1 MAAQAE
7 RQVARSEHI
16 FAVPKL
22 SAEAQTQEERLKQG
36 LQLRFVDQI
45 IEMVELARRQR
56 PDLPII
62 DRNSFSLTIPNL
74 AGGGREPPDVVV
86 VQSAG
91 FIFTANMRDGTI
103 SVYGKESKVT
113 MG

>member
-1 MAAQAE
+1 MAAQAQ
-7 RQVARSEHI
+7 RPVARSEHI

-22 SAEAQTQEERLKQG
+22 SAEAQTQEERLRQE
-36 LQLRFVDQI
+36 LQLKIVDKI
-45 IEMVELARRQR
+45 NEMIELARKQR
-56 PDLPII
+56 PDLPAI
-62 DRNSFSLTIPNL
+62 DRNGFSLTIPNS
-74 AGGGREPPDVVV
+74 DVVV

-103 SVYGKESKVT
+103 SVYGKESKVM